1 VALTGR
7 DRCFRSARFFGN
19 TYFVNRSMET
29 PSRKRGRPA
38 SGRDP
43 HITARLPEDMIRDLD
58 RLAHERRATRSE
70 VLRDLL
76 RPALDA
82 VQRDG
87 QSKTK

>member
-1 VALTGR
+1 
-7 DRCFRSARFFGN
+7 
-19 TYFVNRSMET
+19 MET

-38 SGRDP
+38 GGRDP
-43 HITARLPEDMIRDLD
+43 HITARLPEEMIRDLD

-82 VQRDG
+82 VQGGG
-87 QSKTK
+87 QSKAK